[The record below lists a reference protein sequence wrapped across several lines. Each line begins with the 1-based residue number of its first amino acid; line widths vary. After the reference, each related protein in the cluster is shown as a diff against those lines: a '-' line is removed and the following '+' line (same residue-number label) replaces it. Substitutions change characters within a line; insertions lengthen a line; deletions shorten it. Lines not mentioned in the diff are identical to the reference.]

1 MNENYTSG
9 VQKILKNAK
18 KEAIRLGHTYV
29 GSEHFL
35 LGIIKDKNGN
45 ASNTLMTIGCD
56 LKRMLT
62 LIETSINSNNSTAT
76 LGHLPLTRRAERI
89 LKNASVEAKDRGSK
103 AANQN
108 HLLLSLCKEND
119 GIVKDVLNS
128 FSIDY
133 ELVDSYINTNYSFN
147 ANKTD
152 NKKSETNT
160 PTLDMF
166 SRNISN
172 MASNDS
178 LDKVIGRDQEI
189 KRIAQVLSRRKKN
202 NPVLIG
208 EPGVGKTAIVEGLAL
223 RIFEKKVPRLLW
235 DYNVIALDI
244 AGIIAGTKYRGQFE
258 ERMRKMM
265 LELENS
271 SNIILFIDELHTIV
285 GAGGASGS
293 LDAANMFKPALAR
306 GDIQIIGATTLNEYK
321 KYIER
326 DGALERRFQKI
337 LVNSPTIPDT
347 INILKGIKDK
357 YEMHHKVKL
366 SDEAIYSCVELSE
379 RYISDRFLPDKAIDV
394 MDEVCSKVHLNNI
407 NIPSSI
413 LRLENKITKLK
424 KSKELEIKKQKF
436 ENAAKIRD
444 KEKKMLENLKVLQ
457 DNYTNSEDNFI
468 EVTDLDVADT
478 VSMMTGI
485 PIKKINQKDSDK
497 ILKINNIIKKNI
509 IGQDEAIDKVV
520 SAIQRSRAGFKN
532 PNQPI
537 GSFMFLGPSGIG
549 KTELAKQLSNAVF
562 HREDSLI
569 KIDMSEYME
578 RYNVSRLI
586 GAPPGYVGYEEGG
599 HLSEKVRRNPYSIV
613 LFDEMEKAHSD
624 VYNILLQ
631 ILDEGH
637 LTDSL
642 GHDIDFRNTIIIITT
657 NVGTQQISS
666 SKIGFAD
673 KNSKIKNDNSSNIK
687 KEINKYFKPEFLNRI
702 DDIITF
708 NSLTEKNLYKIID
721 LQLNDLRYNLSK
733 KNMKL
738 QVNPT
743 AKKVLLQNGSHREWG
758 ARPIRRIIQ
767 NDIENIISYKYLS
780 GELKENSKIIVNGK
794 GDKLIFDNVDLPTK
808 KNNNKP
814 ASKKKSKKT
823 IK

>member
-152 NKKSETNT
+152 NKKSDTNT

-357 YEMHHKVKL
+357 YELHHKVKL
-366 SDEAIYSCVELSE
+366 SDEAINSCVELSE

-657 NVGTQQISS
+657 NVGTQQVSS